1 MDPLAEIEALVAI
14 EGRAPGSDAERR
26 AAGHLERRLRD
37 LGREVRVE
45 PVEVMPRYELVHLI
59 HVGAAIVGS
68 VLLTVTPL
76 VGTIVLL
83 ATATSLF
90 ADLIGGVHLA
100 RRLTPRRASQNVVS
114 PEDGG
119 KPGTLVL
126 VAHYDAAR
134 TGAPFGR
141 RTSELRARIGHRI
154 RRPIGLLEPVF
165 WSVIV
170 LLACGGLRLIGVHP
184 GPVVLVQFIAT
195 AILIVSVPLLADIA
209 FSGPVP
215 GANDNAS
222 GVATVLRLAERYG
235 EDLEYFDVWVLFTGA
250 GEGPLLGIRRW
261 LRAHRRELDTSRT
274 AFLCIDEVGLG
285 TVRYLTKEG
294 FAIAYPYHRSLLQ
307 LCRQVED
314 EDQEDRR
321 YGVRPLVSRSVTDAF
336 AARRAGFPAVTV
348 TCRNALDYTP
358 HHHLA
363 SDVPHNIDGDA
374 LDRAYRFC
382 SELIE
387 LIDEEIGPD
396 LEREEVDPFA
406 EDES

>member
-170 LLACGGLRLIGVHP
+170 LLAL
-184 GPVVLVQFIAT
+184 GPFDTRSLT
-195 AILIVSVPLLADIA
+195 DIA

-235 EDLEYFDVWVLFTGA
+235 EDLEYFDLWVLFTGA
-250 GEGPLLGIRRW
+250 GEGPLLGMRRW

-274 AFLCIDEVGLG
+274 AFLCVDEVGLG

-294 FAIAYPYHRSLLQ
+294 FAIAYPYHPSLLQ
-307 LCRQVED
+307 LCRQIED

-396 LEREEVDPFA
+396 LEREEVDAFA